1 MIFKNDELCYI
12 LNKHFAQYDK
22 MVRET
27 KVNDIYDSWTAW
39 CNDVASGHMG
49 GKRCYKN
56 CDQLVYDWCM
66 ERHYLVMT
74 N

>member
-1 MIFKNDELCYI
+1 MIFRNDELLYI

-27 KVNDIYDSWTAW
+27 KVNDIYHMWTAW
-39 CNDVASGHMG
+39 CDDVACGHMG
-49 GKRCYKN
+49 GKRDYAN
-56 CDQLVYDWCM
+56 CDDMVYEWCL
-66 ERHYLVMT
+66 EKGYLVMT

>member
-1 MIFKNDELCYI
+1 MIFKNDELLHI

-27 KVNDIYDSWTAW
+27 KVNDIYYNWTAW

-49 GKRCYKN
+49 GKRCYEN
-56 CDQLVYDWCM
+56 CDQMVYDWCM